1 MHVDP
6 AGSAGG
12 VLSRIA
18 QDGKGTRS
26 VVNQHQSKRAAYR
39 ARLET
44 VLPPLLD
51 RMSSAAEASG
61 RESDSVRLV
70 AVTKSHPLEAVEAA
84 LACGL
89 RDLGENRVAELASK
103 AARITGDVRWHMI
116 GPVQSRKAA
125 DVAAV
130 ADVVHSLDRHK
141 LARRLSN
148 ACHET
153 QRTLAVLLQVNT
165 SGEAS
170 KGGYSA
176 DEVLDEVGAVL
187 ELPHLEVRGLM
198 TMAPYTDDS
207 GLVRATFRR
216 LRELHEQ
223 LLGIDD
229 YTGTELSMG
238 MTNDFEIAIQEGSTL
253 VRVGTALFGE
263 RT

>member
-1 MHVDP
+1 M
-6 AGSAGG
+6 
-12 VLSRIA
+12 
-18 QDGKGTRS
+18 
-26 VVNQHQSKRAAYR
+26 NQHQPKRDAYQK
-39 ARLET
+39 RLEA

-51 RMSSAAEASG
+51 RMSAAAESSG
-61 RESDSVRLV
+61 REPTSVRLV

-89 RDLGENRVAELASK
+89 CDLGENRVAELASK
-103 AARITGDVRWHMI
+103 AARVEGGVRWHMI

-141 LARRLSN
+141 LARRLST
-148 ACHET
+148 ACGEA
-153 QRTLAVLLQVNT
+153 QRSLAVLLQVNT

-170 KGGYSA
+170 KGGYSP
-176 DEVLDEVGAVL
+176 EQLVDEVGAVL

-198 TMAPYTDDS
+198 TMAPFTEDS

-223 LLGIDD
+223 LQGIGN